1 MSTPAFTPAV
11 IRRFI
16 ILMVV
21 ATFVM
26 FTVWAVIK
34 EYFDAPAGDYETR
47 QGDILLTDKK
57 YDEAIERFSAAL
69 ERNPNHRGALM
80 GRAIAL
86 LQSGRVD
93 EAEAELTALIKFL
106 SETVEPDD
114 PTGIGVL
121 AAAHA
126 NRGILY
132 DRQRRFEE
140 ALADYLQSLKIDPGA
155 VAGPGLMHKIL
166 LHARPSTVAAR
177 ARYLQEQLALPEHER
192 LLHIPE
198 IDAKQRMH
206 KP

>member
-1 MSTPAFTPAV
+1 MSPPAFNPAV

-16 ILMVV
+16 VLMLV
-21 ATFVM
+21 ATCVM
-26 FTVWAVIK
+26 FTAWAIVK

-57 YDEAIERFSAAL
+57 YDAAIERFAAAL

-86 LQSGRVD
+86 LQSERIV
-93 EAEAELTALIKFL
+93 EAEAEFSALIRFL
-106 SETVEPDD
+106 RENAGPDD

-121 AAAHA
+121 AAAYA

-132 DRQRRFEE
+132 DRAGRFQD
-140 ALADYLQSLKIDPGA
+140 ALADYRLALEIDQGA

-166 LHARPSTVAAR
+166 LHARPSTVAQR
-177 ARYLQEQLALPEHER
+177 ARYLQEQLALPESER
-192 LLHIPE
+192 LLHVPE
-198 IDAKQRMH
+198 IDARQRMH

>member
-1 MSTPAFTPAV
+1 MSPPAFNPAV

-16 ILMVV
+16 VLMLV
-21 ATFVM
+21 ATFVV
-26 FTVWAVIK
+26 FTAWAIVK

-57 YDEAIERFSAAL
+57 YDAAIERFAAAL
-69 ERNPNHRGALM
+69 ERNPNHRGARM

-86 LQSGRVD
+86 LQSGRIV
-93 EAEAELTALIKFL
+93 EAEAEFSALIRFL
-106 SETVEPDD
+106 RENAGPDD

-121 AAAHA
+121 AAAYA

-132 DRQRRFEE
+132 DRAGRFHD
-140 ALADYLQSLKIDPGA
+140 ALADYRRALEIDQGA

-166 LHARPSTVAAR
+166 LHARPSTVAQR
-177 ARYLQEQLALPEHER
+177 ARYLQEQLALPESER
-192 LLHIPE
+192 LLHVPE
-198 IDAKQRMH
+198 IDARQRMH